1 MAANPQKILWI
12 GNVFDY
18 FHVEDNIEASPL
30 VGEAFRQN
38 ALVFDIESALPGV
51 LVGDGNVFFAG
62 IYAGDAGAKPP
73 HGFAKQA
80 AATTDVEKG
89 QILQWLVGQGIMSE
103 MAGGMVSDI
112 GDAERID
119 YVQKGEGTFSLPPA
133 FGQRREA
140 RDFIRGGCGEG
151 LSRLCFSSAVVDHRM
166 VAGLLKSQ
174 GCLVNPYQSMYM
186 SSPGCNR
193 LRQKI
198 SIINCTVLVG
208 SRY

>member
-1 MAANPQKILWI
+1 VGAEAGGQFGRLDELSPIMGAGRQLAEQVFRPYFSEGKSPESAVDGRHHHCPSRSDQMAANPQKILWI

-112 GDAERID
+112 GDA
-119 YVQKGEGTFSLPPA
+119 
-133 FGQRREA
+133 
-140 RDFIRGGCGEG
+140 
-151 LSRLCFSSAVVDHRM
+151 
-166 VAGLLKSQ
+166 
-174 GCLVNPYQSMYM
+174 
-186 SSPGCNR
+186 
-193 LRQKI
+193 
-198 SIINCTVLVG
+198 
-208 SRY
+208 